1 MTATEREKLILKYMN
16 LFKIPREEAESIIEC
31 DERID
36 RGEKLF
42 ELTPEQEKASK
53 KARAIGTKT
62 TPTKTTEK
70 SKPKRERKS
79 DNDKAMLI
87 DEIRNAIEGLECV
100 DGVEVTN
107 AEREMLF
114 HCNGRK
120 FKIVLSAP
128 RS

>member
-1 MTATEREKLILKYMN
+1 MTASEREKLIAKHMGL
-16 LFKIPREEAESIIEC
+16 LGISREEAEQLVAD
-31 DERID
+31 DEAID
-36 RGEKLF
+36 KGAKLF
-42 ELTPEQEKASK
+42 ELSAEQEKASK

-62 TPTKTTEK
+62 TTTAKTTT
-70 SKPKRERKS
+70 KRERKA

-87 DEIRNAIEGLECV
+87 DEIKQALEGLESV
-100 DGVEVTN
+100 EGIEVTN

-120 FKIVLSAP
+120 FKVVLSAP

>member
-1 MTATEREKLILKYMN
+1 MTASEREKAILKHMT
-16 LFKIPREEAESIIEC
+16 LLKCTREEAEEIVAC

-36 RGEKLF
+36 KGEKLF
-42 ELTPEQEKASK
+42 ELSPEQEKASK

-62 TPTKTTEK
+62 TTPTKTPT
-70 SKPKRERKS
+70 KRERKA

-87 DEIRNAIEGLECV
+87 DEIKQAIEGLECV
-100 DGVEVTN
+100 EGVEVTN

>member
-1 MTATEREKLILKYMN
+1 MTATEREKSILKHMA
-16 LFKIPREEAESIIEC
+16 LLKCTREEAEEIVEC

-36 RGEKLF
+36 KGEKLF

-62 TPTKTTEK
+62 TSATPKAT
-70 SKPKRERKS
+70 PKRERKA

-87 DEIRNAIEGLECV
+87 DEIKSAIEGLECV
-100 DGVEVTN
+100 EGVEVTN

>member
-1 MTATEREKLILKYMN
+1 MTATEREKSILKHMA
-16 LFKIPREEAESIIEC
+16 LLKCTREEAEEIVAC

-36 RGEKLF
+36 KGEKLF
-42 ELTPEQEKASK
+42 ELSAEQEKASK

-62 TPTKTTEK
+62 TPTKPTTT
-70 SKPKRERKS
+70 KRERKA

-87 DEIRNAIEGLECV
+87 DEIKQAIEGLECV
-100 DGVEVTN
+100 EGVEVTN

>member
-1 MTATEREKLILKYMN
+1 MTATEREKLILKYMS

-62 TPTKTTEK
+62 TTTTKTTT
-70 SKPKRERKS
+70 KRERKA

-87 DEIRNAIEGLECV
+87 DEIKQALEGLESV
-100 DGVEVTN
+100 EGIEVTN

-120 FKIVLSAP
+120 FKVVLSAP

>member
-1 MTATEREKLILKYMN
+1 MTASEREKLIAKHMGL
-16 LFKIPREEAESIIEC
+16 LGISREEAEQLVAD
-31 DERID
+31 DEAID
-36 RGEKLF
+36 KGAKLF
-42 ELTPEQEKASK
+42 ELSAEQEKASK

-62 TPTKTTEK
+62 TTTTKTTT
-70 SKPKRERKS
+70 KRERKA

-87 DEIRNAIEGLECV
+87 DEIKQAIEGLDCV
-100 DGVEVTN
+100 EGVEVTN